1 MAKTVETDNSINTI
15 TAGTVI
21 RGNIST
27 PGDFRM
33 DGTLEGNISIDGK
46 LVVGEHGKIVGDI
59 VCQNANVIGA
69 VEGNLRVKELLTL
82 FSTAIVKGDIV
93 VNKLSIEPGANFTG
107 SCKMFDEVATD

>member
-46 LVVGEHGKIVGDI
+46 LVVGEHGK
-59 VCQNANVIGA
+59 
-69 VEGNLRVKELLTL
+69 
-82 FSTAIVKGDIV
+82 
-93 VNKLSIEPGANFTG
+93 
-107 SCKMFDEVATD
+107 